1 MLSGRIYLS
10 AGTPLFLRVDE
21 ATGGLVQ
28 PDPANPADPN
38 RAIRFDWIELTLD
51 GSGFHGNTT
60 CVDQFGLPIALS
72 VADRADPGRPLGP
85 VGLGESRSSLFRA
98 YRAEVPPAFRALAD
112 GQDTRILAPAHGAF
126 ADGGPGARYLQ
137 GYIDEMWTRY
147 RAGPLVLTPDEGR
160 FTGTVDA
167 LDRLVFTR
175 DGTGGTF
182 VIEGK
187 PSTQEAFLCNGV
199 LARGDP
205 TERVLG
211 AQIAAMLNRHVLETP
226 LAWRAP
232 AGYYRRD
239 PCNGYARFWHAH
251 GLGHRAYGFAY
262 DDVADQSASLAAPD
276 PVEIRISYRL
286 D

>member
-1 MLSGRIYLS
+1 
-10 AGTPLFLRVDE
+10 
-21 ATGGLVQ
+21 
-28 PDPANPADPN
+28 
-38 RAIRFDWIELTLD
+38 
-51 GSGFHGNTT
+51 
-60 CVDQFGLPIALS
+60 
-72 VADRADPGRPLGP
+72 
-85 VGLGESRSSLFRA
+85 
-98 YRAEVPPAFRALAD
+98 
-112 GQDTRILAPAHGAF
+112 
-126 ADGGPGARYLQ
+126 
-137 GYIDEMWTRY
+137 
-147 RAGPLVLTPDEGR
+147 
-160 FTGTVDA
+160 VDA